1 MWQNPSHTPPTMKDT
16 KTIAIVVLVAITT
29 GLGIFSAVNYNNL
42 DGKLGARDKEF
53 RKVQAERDTTRAEL
67 KATVEN
73 VTNLKGQLD
82 TTSQELTTAK
92 QEKTDLA
99 TTQTDLVTAKTAL
112 ETENI
117 TLKQERDG
125 LQLKHSTEIG
135 LVEEKLL
142 TTQTQLDAKTT
153 ELATTATALTDAKT
167 NAETAEAKVTELT
180 AKMDDFNVQ
189 KGALQTQ
196 ISGLND
202 KITETTTKLESA
214 EGDRVFLL
222 RELNRLEDEKAKLV
236 ERMNNVDFLVEQL
249 KTIKSRIAEARRRR
263 WRELGVGPNGGKH
276 AARGTYNPRKAAQLA
291 ATKKA
296 EPANTKKVH
305 YELTDGDLYIDGKL
319 VKPEPVK
326 QPEPT
331 TATPEAA
338 PEVPTAPEAP
348 AVPETAP
355 AVPEAPAA
363 PEAPAPAVPE
373 APAPGNENK

>member
-1 MWQNPSHTPPTMKDT
+1 MKDT

-53 RKVQAERDTTRAEL
+53 QKVKAERDIKIDELEQTAEQVVNL
-67 KATVEN
+67 KGQLDQTAEQV
-73 VTNLKGQLD
+73 VNLKGQLD
-82 TTSQELTTAK
+82 TTSQELTTVSQVK
-92 QEKTDLA
+92 DDLA
-99 TTQTDLVTAKTAL
+99 TAQTDLITAKTTL
-112 ETENI
+112 ETENT

-142 TTQTQLDAKTT
+142 STATSLAEAKT
-153 ELATTATALTDAKT
+153 A
-167 NAETAEAKVTELT
+167 AETATEKITELT

-196 ISGLND
+196 ITSLND
-202 KITETTTKLESA
+202 KITETNTKLESA

-222 RELNRLEDEKAKLV
+222 RELNRLEGEKTKLV
-236 ERMNNVDFLVEQL
+236 ERMNNVDFLAEQL

-263 WRELGVGPNGGKH
+263 WREMGVGPNGGKH
-276 AARGTYNPRKAAQLA
+276 AARGTYNPRNASQLA
-291 ATKKA
+291 ANKT
-296 EPANTKKVH
+296 EPADTKKVH

-348 AVPETAP
+348 AVPEAP
-355 AVPEAPAA
+355 AEPA
-363 PEAPAPAVPE
+363 PE

>member
-1 MWQNPSHTPPTMKDT
+1 MKDT

-53 RKVQAERDTTRAEL
+53 QKVKAERDIKIDELEQTAEQVVNL
-67 KATVEN
+67 KSQLDQTAEQV
-73 VTNLKGQLD
+73 VNLKGQLD
-82 TTSQELTTAK
+82 TTSQELTTVSQVK
-92 QEKTDLA
+92 DDLA
-99 TTQTDLVTAKTAL
+99 TAQTDLITAKTTL
-112 ETENI
+112 ETENT

-142 TTQTQLDAKTT
+142 S
-153 ELATTATALTDAKT
+153 TATSLAEAKAA
-167 NAETAEAKVTELT
+167 AETATEKITELT

-196 ISGLND
+196 ITGLND
-202 KITETTTKLESA
+202 KITETNTKLESA

-222 RELNRLEDEKAKLV
+222 RELNRLEGEKAKLV
-236 ERMNNVDFLVEQL
+236 ERMNNVDFLAEQL

-263 WRELGVGPNGGKH
+263 WREMGVGPNGGKH
-276 AARGTYNPRKAAQLA
+276 AARGTYNPRNASQLA
-291 ATKKA
+291 ANKT
-296 EPANTKKVH
+296 ELTDTKKVH

-338 PEVPTAPEAP
+338 PET
-348 AVPETAP
+348 P
-355 AVPEAPAA
+355 AVPEAPAV
-363 PEAPAPAVPE
+363 PAPE

>member
-1 MWQNPSHTPPTMKDT
+1 MKDT

-53 RKVQAERDTTRAEL
+53 QKVQTERDTTRMEL
-67 KATVEN
+67 KATTQN
-73 VTNLKGQLD
+73 VASLKGQLD
-82 TTSQELTTAK
+82 TTSQELTTVK

-99 TTQTDLVTAKTAL
+99 IVQTDLATAKTAL
-112 ETENI
+112 ETENT
-117 TLKQERDG
+117 TLKQERNG
-125 LQLKHSTEIG
+125 LQLKHSTEMG

-142 TTQTQLDAKTT
+142 TTQTQLDAKASELVTT
-153 ELATTATALTDAKT
+153 TTALAGAKT

-196 ISGLND
+196 ISGLNN

-236 ERMNNVDFLVEQL
+236 ERMNNVDFLAEQL

-263 WRELGVGPNGGKH
+263 WREMGVGPNGGKH
-276 AARGTYNPRKAAQLA
+276 AARGTYNPRNASQLA
-291 ATKKA
+291 ANKT
-296 EPANTKKVH
+296 EPADTKKVH

-338 PEVPTAPEAP
+338 PETSEAP
-348 AVPETAP
+348 AVPEAAP
-355 AVPEAPAA
+355 VVPVPAA
-363 PEAPAPAVPE
+363 PEAPVD
-373 APAPGNENK
+373 ENK

>member
-1 MWQNPSHTPPTMKDT
+1 
-16 KTIAIVVLVAITT
+16 
-29 GLGIFSAVNYNNL
+29 
-42 DGKLGARDKEF
+42 
-53 RKVQAERDTTRAEL
+53 
-67 KATVEN
+67 
-73 VTNLKGQLD
+73 
-82 TTSQELTTAK
+82 
-92 QEKTDLA
+92 
-99 TTQTDLVTAKTAL
+99 
-112 ETENI
+112 
-117 TLKQERDG
+117 
-125 LQLKHSTEIG
+125 
-135 LVEEKLL
+135 
-142 TTQTQLDAKTT
+142 
-153 ELATTATALTDAKT
+153 
-167 NAETAEAKVTELT
+167 
-180 AKMDDFNVQ
+180 VQ

-236 ERMNNVDFLVEQL
+236 ERMNNVDFLAEQL
-249 KTIKSRIAEARRRR
+249 KTIKLRIAEARRRR

-291 ATKKA
+291 AAKK
-296 EPANTKKVH
+296 EPADTKKVH

-338 PEVPTAPEAP
+338 PEVPTAPDAPEAP
-348 AVPETAP
+348 AVPEAAP
-355 AVPEAPAA
+355 AVPEAP
-363 PEAPAPAVPE
+363 EAPSPAVPK

>member
-1 MWQNPSHTPPTMKDT
+1 MKDT

-53 RKVQAERDTTRAEL
+53 QKVKAERDIKIDELEQTAEQVVNL
-67 KATVEN
+67 KGQLDQTAEQV
-73 VTNLKGQLD
+73 VNLKGQLD
-82 TTSQELTTAK
+82 TTSQELTTVSQVK
-92 QEKTDLA
+92 DDLA
-99 TTQTDLVTAKTAL
+99 TAQTELITAKTTL
-112 ETENI
+112 ETENT

-142 TTQTQLDAKTT
+142 STQTQLDAKTA
-153 ELATTATALTDAKT
+153 ELATIATSLAEAKT
-167 NAETAEAKVTELT
+167 AAETATEKITELT

-189 KGALQTQ
+189 KGVLQTQ
-196 ISGLND
+196 ITGLND

-222 RELNRLEDEKAKLV
+222 RELNRLEGEKAKLV
-236 ERMNNVDFLVEQL
+236 ERMNNVDFLAEQL

-263 WRELGVGPNGGKH
+263 WREMGVGPNGGKH
-276 AARGTYNPRKAAQLA
+276 AARGTYNPRNASQLA
-291 ATKKA
+291 ANKT
-296 EPANTKKVH
+296 EPADTKKVH

-348 AVPETAP
+348 AVPE
-355 AVPEAPAA
+355 
-363 PEAPAPAVPE
+363 

>member
-1 MWQNPSHTPPTMKDT
+1 MKDT

-53 RKVQAERDTTRAEL
+53 QKVKAERDIKIDELEQTAEQVVNL
-67 KATVEN
+67 KGQLDQTAEQV
-73 VTNLKGQLD
+73 VNLKGQLD
-82 TTSQELTTAK
+82 TTSQELTTVSQVK
-92 QEKTDLA
+92 DDLA
-99 TTQTDLVTAKTAL
+99 TAQTDLITAKATL
-112 ETENI
+112 ETENT

-142 TTQTQLDAKTT
+142 STATSLAEAKT
-153 ELATTATALTDAKT
+153 A
-167 NAETAEAKVTELT
+167 AETATEKITELT

-196 ISGLND
+196 ITGLND
-202 KITETTTKLESA
+202 KITETNTKLESA

-222 RELNRLEDEKAKLV
+222 RELNRLEGEKAKLV
-236 ERMNNVDFLVEQL
+236 ERMNNVDFLAEQL

-263 WRELGVGPNGGKH
+263 WREMGVGPNGGKH
-276 AARGTYNPRKAAQLA
+276 AARGTYNPRNASQLA
-291 ATKKA
+291 ANKT
-296 EPANTKKVH
+296 EPADTKKVH

-331 TATPEAA
+331 TATPEAV

-348 AVPETAP
+348 AVPA
-355 AVPEAPAA
+355 
-363 PEAPAPAVPE
+363 PE
-373 APAPGNENK
+373 APAPGNDNK